1 MSDTFI
7 DHTNDDDDDFHRA
20 GSSSNNAN
28 RRLSGTS
35 RRKSTKR
42 PFSFKRSSILSIHS
56 AAKHEDSI
64 TEPEVENTTQP
75 NVENNDTFVTKSLL
89 DDAAGEQDF
98 NAIKESLKIALGTES
113 GDSNWFPMHN
123 NNDLKVHQ
131 PRKKPPPMNIP
142 TLHIDT
148 SNQTHSPVIRTPRPT
163 HLNPFDMF
171 NDSSSN
177 LQPASPSLRNNKD
190 IESGLLT
197 PTFALNDE
205 AIHGS
210 PGKFTNLITRVSD
223 RIAGTGTSAELTSR
237 KSPSLRDDHSVKS
250 TFSSQNHSSTS
261 VNLNPSLNTQDSR
274 DGSSLAHS
282 VEEFQDDHRDVFD
295 LETESFQ
302 YSNQDHSIS
311 RNLSHDPFRNTNE
324 DLNDAIGLQDT
335 EPPGLGLHHSRFPT
349 TNSVAFENVP
359 FTNKVLPQTK
369 ISQIWQSD
377 KSSMYLFGNTL
388 KFFSPQNKF
397 RLSCHHWVSNKLN
410 NTFFLS
416 LLILQTSLLS
426 LRQWNP
432 AHLHGYVEH
441 GNNWADYI
449 LCIINVVYT
458 LEMAAKIIAYGFYD
472 DRIMFEELNLPY
484 PENPVKGKLL
494 KGTWFEAIKEHFAI
508 LLTKTTKFNQDSSRP
523 SYNKT
528 DLNEVY
534 TEEIELEDQTPES
547 ERNEDRSK
555 HEADYS
561 NVISSKYDLSSHHQ
575 PSENLNTTFTAPP
588 VGRLKPANTL
598 LKNDRPVIDIESL
611 HLRRAYIRN
620 SWHRIDFVS
629 IVCFWISLLVSI
641 RRYDAKHNLL
651 IFRAL
656 SCLRIL
662 RLCNLT
668 RGTSLILKALKN
680 SIPELVDVIIF
691 IGCFGLFF
699 GIVGVQSFK
708 SSLRRHCVWYNPD
721 DSSDTFVNTDSFCG
735 SYLDV
740 NGHARPYILSNGE
753 HSSSIKGFRCPVY
766 SRCETLDNPSEGTVH
781 FDNIFNSLEQV
792 FVIMSANTFTD
803 ILYMTLDTDTLAAA
817 LYFVFGMLIM
827 TVWLLNVFI
836 AIVVS
841 TFNMTRSDDN
851 KDDQED
857 GLLGATTTPVS
868 MHKELIEKLKKQNI
882 ALGIYYRLEF
892 IFPIV
897 VVCDLVAQCFR
908 SYGMSP
914 VLAHTLYRLEA
925 SFTGI
930 FFIEIILRFF
940 LYLPNWRLFFKLKRN
955 NFDLFLAVITTIII
969 IGPIKNKLGHAY
981 YWLTIF
987 QIMRGYRVV
996 LLFSFTSELWL
1007 KIMGNIGQLLDLSLF
1022 YFLLTMLTSI
1032 IYSRFFEGVIT
1043 AEMADEDD
1051 DITFDFQSLPNTF
1064 AGLYTITST
1073 ENWTDIL
1080 YALQGYQTS
1089 ASARVFA
1096 AIFLIGWFL
1105 ISNMVILNIFIAVIA
1120 STLNVPEAEKKR
1132 KQLLQFIENITVSIQ
1147 HVDNESGALSKY
1159 KNRFFK
1165 RKGMAEELQ
1174 MAVVNLL
1181 LSGTAVNNFLDDH
1194 DVNDVDDEEVQEL
1207 HHNKFVRFFVVHFK
1221 RFRNYFDDPFKI
1233 TKPKVAQ
1240 ISSFDPTTYAKN
1252 ILNERNVLIT
1262 KQNQYL
1268 RDNPTYNKVFYVMG
1282 PRHKIR
1288 RFCQRIVN
1296 SSYGERI
1303 DGVEPYKRVSEIFTV
1318 VMLISTVALVVTACY
1333 LTPLYRSSIATS
1345 RESEDWTFWLE
1356 ILWLC
1361 IFSGEFTIRIFAD
1374 GLIYTPNAYA
1384 RSSWNLI
1391 DFVVLCSLWIQFT
1404 AYVTSNGDLSRFV
1417 RGFKALRALRI
1428 LTISETAKNNF
1439 HNTIISGIG
1448 KIFSAAILSLCLLIP
1463 FSIWGLNIFN
1473 GRLGVCTDGTSDLAS
1488 CLNEYNP
1495 EVFDWEVMSP
1505 NVYANPL
1512 LHFDYFAKS
1521 FSTLFEI
1528 TSLEGWVDL
1537 LLNLMQSTGIG
1548 TVPVPFATPIN
1559 GFFMILYNFIGIVF
1573 ILTLFISV
1581 IIHNYSLSSGRAYMT
1596 TDQRSWYHVKNF
1608 LLQVRPS
1615 KRENADQLGPIRRF
1629 CYRMTV
1635 EKHKGWNALLNVVLF
1650 AHVIALLLE
1659 KYPSSVGL
1667 NAFTTTIY
1675 LMASGLFTLN
1685 AIMLLI
1691 SQGLKNFIRY
1701 RWNVFNMV
1709 VSVGALITTIIGFAV
1724 SEESAF
1730 TNINKLF
1737 LVGTLLFVIPR
1748 SDRLSQFL
1756 RFASASVP
1764 NLISLLFTWLVLFL
1778 VFAIA
1783 MNQVFGTTKIGA
1795 NGSGNLNVR
1804 TVPKA
1809 LILLFKCSFGEGW
1822 NYVMD
1827 DFKIAE
1833 PYCSTKPNST
1843 ETDCGNK
1850 QYAFILFYAW
1860 NIVSMYIFLNMF
1872 ISLILDGFSYITNK
1886 GDYSRLVERREIRK
1900 FKRTWQEFD
1909 PEGTGFIPPKELPK
1923 LLRSLDGE
1931 LSFHFYHGSLEIP
1944 LLCHKWIKRLSND
1957 PYDIQV
1963 NYDEIEKSYEEWDI
1977 DKIRERRKSYE
1988 TFIEEAIL
1996 NMELNREPGISFRRV
2011 LLQLPLYKTFNAGT
2025 CLNLIDYLERTLLLQ
2040 KVEKRMHQNRVYET
2054 ITAYVIRWKYLQDK
2068 KLGVKSANLNLDKAL
2083 KRRSYLSGER
2093 SPMEQPY
2100 LDDQFEKNFG
2110 TQEDFSLYKDNF
2122 EDTVPV
2128 GASSGLFSDSDD
2140 DQHLTKSG
2148 VYVPR
2153 SPLEVKKK
2161 NDRPLSR
2168 PPKFFISV
2176 PQGTNEEEST
2186 KSTDSLVEISEI
2198 GETLKD
2204 SPWGDTLK
2212 DINHRDKNH

>member
-1 MSDTFI
+1 MGDSFKGQ
-7 DHTNDDDDDFHRA
+7 TNDYDDDFHRA
-20 GSSSNNAN
+20 GSSSNDTN
-28 RRLSGTS
+28 RRYSGTS

-42 PFSFKRSSILSIHS
+42 PFSFKRTSILSVHS
-56 AAKHEDSI
+56 AKHEDSI
-64 TEPEVENTTQP
+64 NDTEDVANTSGI
-75 NVENNDTFVTKSLL
+75 NNDHDTLVTKSLL
-89 DDAAGEQDF
+89 DDAAEEQDF
-98 NAIKESLKIALGTES
+98 NAIKESLKIALGTET

-123 NNDLKVHQ
+123 HNDLKVHQ
-131 PRKKPPPMNIP
+131 PRKKPPPLDLP
-142 TLHIDT
+142 SLHIDT
-148 SNQTHSPVIRTPRPT
+148 SENTHSPVIRTPRPK
-163 HLNPFDMF
+163 HLNPFDIF
-171 NDSSSN
+171 NDSSSY
-177 LQPASPSLRNNKD
+177 LQPASPSLRNRD
-190 IESGLLT
+190 LESGLMT

-205 AIHGS
+205 VIHGS

-223 RIAGTGTSAELTSR
+223 RIAGTGTSAELSSR
-237 KSPSLRDDHSVKS
+237 KSPSLRDDHSIKS
-250 TFSSQNHSSTS
+250 TFSSQNHLSTS
-261 VNLNPSLNTQDSR
+261 VNLNPASSTQDSR
-274 DGSSLAHS
+274 DTSLGHS
-282 VEEFQDDHRDVFD
+282 MEEFQDDHNVFD
-295 LETESFQ
+295 MESDPYLDRQ
-302 YSNQDHSIS
+302 GIL
-311 RNLSHDPFRNTNE
+311 RNLSHDTFRNPNQSSE
-324 DLNDAIGLQDT
+324 GISLQEID
-335 EPPGLGLHHSRFPT
+335 PPNTGIHNNRFPT
-349 TNSVAFENVP
+349 SNSVAFENVP

-369 ISQIWQSD
+369 ISQIWKSD

-397 RLSCHHWVSNKLN
+397 RLTCHHWVSNRLN

-416 LLILQTSLLS
+416 LLILQTILLS
-426 LRQWNP
+426 YRQWNP
-432 AHLHGYVEH
+432 ASTHGYVED

-449 LCIINVVYT
+449 LLVINVVYT
-458 LEMAAKIIAYGFYD
+458 VEMVAKIVAYGFYD
-472 DRIMFEELNLPY
+472 DRVMFDELNLPY
-484 PENPVKGKLL
+484 PENPVKIKLL
-494 KGTWFEAIKEHFAI
+494 KGTWLEAIKEHFSI
-508 LLTKTTKFNQDSSRP
+508 LLTKTTKFSQPSRP

-528 DLNEVY
+528 DSNEVY
-534 TEEIELEDQTPES
+534 AEEIELEDQTPEFERS
-547 ERNEDRSK
+547 EDN
-555 HEADYS
+555 HHDYS
-561 NVISSKYDLSSHHQ
+561 DVISAKYDLSSHHQ
-575 PSENLNTTFTAPP
+575 DTFTAPP
-588 VGRLKPANTL
+588 VGRLKTANTL
-598 LKNDRPVIDIESL
+598 LKNDGPNIDIESL
-611 HLRRAYIRN
+611 HLRRAYFRN

-629 IVCFWISLLVSI
+629 IVCFWISLLVSV
-641 RRYDAKHNLL
+641 RRFDAKHNLM

-721 DSSDTFVNTDSFCG
+721 DPSDTFVNTDSFCG
-735 SYLDV
+735 SYLDI

-753 HSSSIKGFRCPVY
+753 HSSSIKGFRCPVH
-766 SRCETLDNPSEGTVH
+766 SRCETLENPSEGTVN

-841 TFNMTRSDDN
+841 TFNMTRLDDV
-851 KDDQED
+851 KEDQGD
-857 GLLGATTTPVS
+857 GLLGTVTTPVS

-908 SYGMSP
+908 SYKMSP

-930 FFIEIILRFF
+930 FFIEIILRFI

-955 NFDLFLAVITTIII
+955 NFDLFLAIITTIII

-1043 AEMADEDD
+1043 PEILEEDD
-1051 DITFDFQSLPNTF
+1051 DISFDFQSLPNTF

-1089 ASARVFA
+1089 ASSRVFS

-1132 KQLLQFIENITVSIQ
+1132 KQLLQFIENITASIQ

-1194 DVNDVDDEEVQEL
+1194 DVDNYDDEEVQEL
-1207 HHNKFVRFFVVHFK
+1207 HHNKFVRFFVVHYK
-1221 RFRNYFDDPFKI
+1221 RFKAYFDDPFKI
-1233 TKPKVAQ
+1233 SKPKVGQ

-1252 ILNERNVLIT
+1252 ILNERNVLIN

-1288 RFCQRIVN
+1288 KFCQRIVN

-1318 VMLISTVALVVTACY
+1318 VMLISTIALVVTACY
-1333 LTPLYRSSIATS
+1333 MTPLYRSSIATS
-1345 RESEDWTFWLE
+1345 KESHDWTFWLE
-1356 ILWLC
+1356 IVWLC
-1361 IFSGEFTIRIFAD
+1361 IFSGEFTIRILAD

-1391 DFVVLCSLWIQFT
+1391 DFIVLVSLWIQFT

-1473 GRLGVCTDGTSDLAS
+1473 GRLGTCTDGVSTLAL
-1488 CLNEYNP
+1488 CMNEYNP

-1548 TVPVPFATPIN
+1548 TVPSPFATPFN
-1559 GFFMILYNFIGIVF
+1559 GFFIILFNFIGIVF

-1581 IIHNYSLSSGRAYMT
+1581 IIHNYSLSTGRAFMT

-1615 KRENADQLGPIRRF
+1615 KRENPDQLGRIRKL

-1635 EKHKGWNALLNVVLF
+1635 ERHKGWNGLLNIVLF

-1659 KYPSSVGL
+1659 KYPTSTGL

-1675 LMASGLFTLN
+1675 LMASGLFTIN
-1685 AIMLLI
+1685 AFMLLI
-1691 SQGLKNFIRY
+1691 AQGFRNFIRY
-1701 RWNVFNMV
+1701 RWNVFNLV
-1709 VSVGALITTIIGFAV
+1709 VSVGAFITTIIGFAV

-1827 DFKIAE
+1827 DFKLEE

-1860 NIVSMYIFLNMF
+1860 NIISMYIFLNMF

-1900 FKRTWQEFD
+1900 FKKTWQRFD

-1923 LLRSLDGE
+1923 FLKSLDGE

-1944 LLCHKWIKRLSND
+1944 LLCHKWFKRLSSD
-1957 PYDIQV
+1957 PYDVQV
-1963 NYDEIEKSYEEWDI
+1963 NYDEIEKSYQEWDI
-1977 DKIRERRKSYE
+1977 EKIRERRKSYE

-2040 KVEKRMHQNRVYET
+2040 KVQKRMHQNRVYET

-2068 KLGVKSANLNLDKAL
+2068 KMGVKSTNLNLDKAL

-2110 TQEDFSLYKDNF
+2110 DQEDFSLYKDH
-2122 EDTVPV
+2122 DDSVAV

-2140 DQHLTKSG
+2140 DQILTKSG
-2148 VYVPR
+2148 VYVPK

-2161 NDRPLSR
+2161 GERPLSK

-2176 PQGTNEEEST
+2176 PQGIDEEVST
-2186 KSTDSLVEISEI
+2186 RSTDSLVEISEI
-2198 GETLKD
+2198 GDTLKD

-2212 DINHRDKNH
+2212 DIHKDKS